1 MSRLSIEETILTT
14 YMYNDILSEE
24 IRNFNP
30 WTIKSRVNNKVSD
43 NIYCTLGWVTFS
55 ILSIFLMLLNH
66 L

>member
-1 MSRLSIEETILTT
+1 
-14 YMYNDILSEE
+14 MYNDILSEE

-30 WTIKSRVNNKVSD
+30 WTIKSRVNNKVPY
-43 NIYCTLGWVTFS
+43 NIYCTQGWVTFS